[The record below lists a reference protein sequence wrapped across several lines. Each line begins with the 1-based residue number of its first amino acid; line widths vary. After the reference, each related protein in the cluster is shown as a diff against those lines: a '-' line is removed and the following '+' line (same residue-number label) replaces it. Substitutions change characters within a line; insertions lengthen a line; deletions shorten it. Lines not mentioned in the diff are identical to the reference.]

1 MTVNELRLD
10 VGMSQSQFANHFGIP
25 LRTYQ
30 KWEIGEAIPKD
41 YIVRMMYDLLV
52 YQGKLTRKGGE
63 P

>member
-30 KWEIGEAIPKD
+30 KWEIGPFG
-41 YIVRMMYDLLV
+41 LS
-52 YQGKLTRKGGE
+52 GE
-63 P
+63 VDT

>member
-10 VGMSQSQFANHFGIP
+10 VGMSQSQFANYFGIP

>member
-10 VGMSQSQFANHFGIP
+10 VGMSQSQFENHFGIP

-41 YIVRMMYDLLV
+41 YMVRMMYDLLV
-52 YQGKLTRKGGE
+52 YQGMLKRKGGE

>member
-30 KWEIGEAIPKD
+30 WEIGEAIPKD
-41 YIVRMMYDLLV
+41 YVVRMMYDLLV
-52 YQGKLTRKGGE
+52 YQGKLKRKGGE

>member
-10 VGMSQSQFANHFGIP
+10 VGMSQSQFANHIGIP

-41 YIVRMMYDLLV
+41 YVVRMMYDLLV
-52 YQGKLTRKGGE
+52 YQGKLTRKDGE